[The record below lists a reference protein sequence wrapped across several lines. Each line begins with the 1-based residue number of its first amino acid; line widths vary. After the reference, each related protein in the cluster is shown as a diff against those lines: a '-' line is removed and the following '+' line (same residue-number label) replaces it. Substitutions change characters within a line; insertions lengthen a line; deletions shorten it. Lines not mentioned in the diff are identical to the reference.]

1 MSSKFS
7 LEGDLPCTKVVLENG
22 ITVLANDD
30 LMGECGGLCY
40 LALTIKAGSNIEP
53 PDKKGI
59 AHLYE
64 HLSFRLK
71 LPDNHNSYY
80 NEMNKLGADFGASTA
95 YDTITFSC
103 NFPNENLEK
112 ILELE
117 SLRFGNVS
125 RNINNDDI
133 KKEVEIIRNERNQSI
148 VSYPTKSVEEL
159 MLKSLYEPVHP
170 MHIGIIGH
178 FNHISSVT
186 KEDLIQFE
194 QRHIT
199 PANTYISVLS
209 NLDSQSV
216 IALIRKYFCKAK
228 PQIRHFF
235 YKNERLSPGIMICSQ
250 GAGKY
255 SKDWVIINFILKY
268 LLLEKKITSFEHRG
282 SFEFGY
288 YFVTIYKQN
297 QQDSYN
303 EYLKMIDNLI
313 LKSVPQDRYS
323 FIKNV
328 IIKEFQVLQIP
339 IITLSVQASLNIAR
353 GELSYKNLI
362 ELTRAITKEDVDDVL
377 KRYFKNIS
385 HSTISIVK
393 DGGEADAIKGAVE
406 LFNSS
411 DWISKE
417 IQESRD
423 ISAELP
429 NNKLD
434 AQTVSELN
442 TLEIPE
448 LINGTPPV
456 WKFEMTN
463 GIRVL
468 GTTLVDAK
476 IIQGT
481 IYIMVSRDAE
491 KTGLSGINLYCTESL
506 KGTKR
511 LTLDM
516 FEKKIKKLSSSLD
529 IKCFPEYVAINFKTS
544 RNYAKPLFALIEEA
558 MLTPRINE
566 RSVCKQKEYIIHF
579 DKSTGFDHFSNSLS
593 LFPYLALGLNH
604 NYSRY
609 PFGKLKDK
617 KNITALSVQSHYKK
631 FFKPDIAKICITGD
645 IDKEFCMD
653 LLSSLNNNW
662 TGKHAKFP
670 NPTKPQPQ
678 PKNKLYFYDSP
689 GGDNILISFFGVTPS
704 WTEKDNYLLTLANTM
719 LGDLHGSSLL
729 FKRLREE
736 EGLAYAVNSQVYT
749 IGNYRYFYAAA
760 TSNTVNSVK
769 VFNKMKETIF
779 SFADKFDSDMMNKT
793 LHHTVNYRNARL
805 YSPERQLFVLSVMA
819 LNNIKYHYDL
829 WRDSILKSVTI
840 DDIKEVSRKYL
851 NQDNLYCLLIGS
863 KSKLLPIL
871 KELDYGEVVEI
882 CQFNL

>member
-1 MSSKFS
+1 MSFKLS
-7 LEGDLPCTKVVLENG
+7 LEDNLSCTKVVLENG

-40 LALTIKAGSNIEP
+40 LVITINTGSNQEP
-53 PDKKGI
+53 PDKRGI

-71 LPDNHNSYY
+71 LSENQKCYY
-80 NEMNKLGADFGASTA
+80 NEMNKLGADFGASTT
-95 YDTITFSC
+95 YDTIKFYSK
-103 NFPNENLEK
+103 FPNENLKK

-133 KKEVEIIRNERNQSI
+133 KKEVEIIRNERNQSV

-170 MHIGIIGH
+170 MYVGIIGQ
-178 FNHISSVT
+178 FNHLSSVT
-186 KEDLIQFE
+186 KEDLMQFE
-194 QRHIT
+194 KRYIS

-209 NLDSQSV
+209 NLDLESV
-216 IALIRKYFCKAK
+216 IALIRKYFCRSE

-235 YKNERLSPGIMICSQ
+235 YKNERLSSGIMICSQ

-255 SKDWVIINFILKY
+255 SKDWLIINFILKY
-268 LLLEKKITSFEHRG
+268 LLLEKKIASFEHRG
-282 SFEFGY
+282 SLEFGY

-313 LKSVPQDRYS
+313 LESIPQDKYR
-323 FIKNV
+323 IVKDL
-328 IIKEFQVLQIP
+328 IIKEFQAHQNP
-339 IITLSVQASLNIAR
+339 WATLSEQATINIVR

-362 ELTRAITKEDVDDVL
+362 ELTRAITKEDIDSVL
-377 KRYFKNIS
+377 RRYFKNIY

-429 NNKLD
+429 NNKPD

-456 WKFEMTN
+456 WKFKMTN

-468 GTTLVDAK
+468 GTTLESTK
-476 IIQGT
+476 IIEGT
-481 IYIMVSRDAE
+481 IYILVNRDAE

-506 KGTKR
+506 KGTKQ
-511 LTLDM
+511 LTFDM
-516 FEKKIKKLSSSLD
+516 FENKVKELSSGVNV
-529 IKCFPEYVAINFKTS
+529 KCFPEYVAINFKTS

-558 MLTPRINE
+558 ILTPRINKS
-566 RSVCKQKEYIIHF
+566 SVCKQKEQFIHF
-579 DKSTGFDHFSNSLS
+579 DKSTGFDHFSNSYS

-604 NYSRY
+604 NYSRH
-609 PFGKLKDK
+609 PFGKSQDK
-617 KNITALSVQSHYKK
+617 KNITAFSVQSHYKK

-645 IDKEFCMD
+645 IDKEFCKD

-689 GGDNILISFFGVTPS
+689 GGDNILISFFGITPS

-736 EGLAYAVNSQVYT
+736 EGLAYAINSQVYT

-779 SFADKFDSDMMNKT
+779 SFADKFDSGMMNKT
-793 LHHTVNYRNARL
+793 LHHTVNYRNSRL
-805 YSPERQLFVLSVMA
+805 YNPERQLFVLSVMA

-840 DDIKEVSRKYL
+840 EDIKEVSRKYL

-882 CQFNL
+882 CQFNS